1 MRRSRLFILSGSV
14 IATVLLTA
22 CGASELAESATTTTV
37 TAVATT
43 VTAEAPSTTAPSGT
57 TDTTAPEETAAEA
70 DIPEPEEANQV
81 CDWES
86 GRLTSAT
93 AGDVPTTQGNDIQ
106 QVVFGSWQHT
116 HIDDGAGFTPVSQT
130 TDIRYVLS
138 ADTFLYCQDVEGATD
153 QAERSAPLTMEGN
166 EIILP
171 SPASGYAVTAWNDDT
186 MVWLNHFDDS
196 LYLLQRR

>member
-1 MRRSRLFILSGSV
+1 M
-14 IATVLLTA
+14 LLGA
-22 CGASELAESATTTTV
+22 CSTSETAESPTTTGAVDTE
-37 TAVATT
+37 TTVAT
-43 VTAEAPSTTAPSGT
+43 ASPSTTAEPT
-57 TDTTAPEETAAEA
+57 TTEAIEVADTGDEAEEVETSDPVDVEA
-70 DIPEPEEANQV
+70 G
-81 CDWES
+81 CDWDS
-86 GRLTSAT
+86 GRVTSDDPGSAPASEGAELSET
-93 AGDVPTTQGNDIQ
+93 IL
-106 QVVFGSWQHT
+106 GSWQHT
-116 HIDDGAGFTPVSQT
+116 HIDDGAGFEPVRPT

-153 QAERSAPLTMEGN
+153 QAERSAPMKIEGN